1 MFRITN
7 VGALVRRK
15 LEEDKT
21 ELSSARRD
29 D

>member
-1 MFRITN
+1 MFRITT
-7 VGALVRRK
+7 VGAPVRRK

-21 ELSSARRD
+21 ELSSGHRD